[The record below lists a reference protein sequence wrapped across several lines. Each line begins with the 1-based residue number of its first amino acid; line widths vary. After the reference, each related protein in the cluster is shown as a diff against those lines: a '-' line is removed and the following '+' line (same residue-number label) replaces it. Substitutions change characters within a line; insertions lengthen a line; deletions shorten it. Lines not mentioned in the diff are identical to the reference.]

1 MAASSEVQ
9 VNSGDDSGVSA
20 CSTST
25 VLDIAAGEPWFGGWL
40 NLMDLVVVVGYF
52 MGGWMV
58 QGLGGGW
65 ISSWLDGQN
74 MDFLYGFQLQ
84 GFNGGGG
91 LA

>member
-40 NLMDLVVVVGYF
+40 DLMALVVVVVVGWCKDFVVFGYL
-52 MGGWMV
+52 
-58 QGLGGGW
+58 LG
-65 ISSWLDGQN
+65 WLDGTWTSC
-74 MDFLYGFQLQ
+74 M
-84 GFNGGGG
+84 GFNFRVSTVVVV
-91 LA
+91 

>member
-40 NLMDLVVVVGYF
+40 DLMDLVVAGY
-52 MGGWMV
+52 
-58 QGLGGGW
+58 LLGW
-65 ISSWLDGQN
+65 IDKTWTSC
-74 MDFLYGFQLQ
+74 M
-84 GFNGGGG
+84 GFNFRISTVVVV
-91 LA
+91 

>member
-40 NLMDLVVVVGYF
+40 DLMDLVVAGYLL
-52 MGGWMV
+52 GWMDKT
-58 QGLGGGW
+58 W
-65 ISSWLDGQN
+65 TSC
-74 MDFLYGFQLQ
+74 M
-84 GFNGGGG
+84 GFNFRVSTVVVV
-91 LA
+91 